1 MIWNAI
7 IVTSVLVNIAALVK
21 IYQLENEIEIVD
33 RLNEVLSFSIYDIVR
48 EVVEENNLKTKHEL
62 IDIKEILKEE

>member
-21 IYQLENEIEIVD
+21 ICQLENEIEMVD
-33 RLNEVLSFSIYDIVR
+33 KLNEVLSFSIYDIVR

-62 IDIKEILKEE
+62 VDIKEILKEE

>member
-21 IYQLENEIEIVD
+21 ICQLEHEIEMVD
-33 RLNEVLSFSIYDIVR
+33 KLNEALSFSIYDMVR

-62 IDIKEILKEE
+62 IDIKELLKEE